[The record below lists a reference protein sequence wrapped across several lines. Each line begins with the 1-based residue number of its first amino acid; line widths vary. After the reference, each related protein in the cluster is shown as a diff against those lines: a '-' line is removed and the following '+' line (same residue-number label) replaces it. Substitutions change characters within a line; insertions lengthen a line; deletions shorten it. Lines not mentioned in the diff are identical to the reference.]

1 MAPGLSPAIQYW
13 TTRGYSYVCVS
24 HASST
29 SSGRAY
35 RMLLQ
40 GEWGVIDIAD
50 AASCVSYLISQQLI
64 NGSCV
69 GIIGESAGGF
79 AVLQALCV
87 YPDLWAGAVSLYG
100 VVTSRRLSKQCTS
113 LKATTSSS
121 LPSKM
126 DLQWMRWRPS
136 TKAEVHTIL

>member
-1 MAPGLSPAIQYW
+1 MHGGPTTHVAPGLSLAIQYW
-13 TTRGYSYVCVS
+13 TTRGYAYVRVS

-69 GIIGESAGGF
+69 GIIGESAGDY

-100 VVTSRRLSKQCTS
+100 VSN
-113 LKATTSSS
+113 LKA
-121 LPSKM
+121 LV
-126 DLQWMRWRPS
+126 
-136 TKAEVHTIL
+136 KAMHKFESH